1 MKIPMS
7 KGYCEQWVFVF
18 AMSIDLIK
26 EACLNKE
33 FRVVL
38 FDGVRDIVKA
48 NWKK

>member
-1 MKIPMS
+1 MNKS
-7 KGYCEQWVFVF
+7 YYEQWAFVL
-18 AMSIDLIK
+18 AMSIDLVK